1 MYICIYVIVRVY
13 VYISVDIYICIVVQM
28 YMCMHGVYVI
38 PHSLWYICCRQNG
51 RGDQT
56 SLCSKTGFNGHI
68 QMVQSQGGLSTIR
81 CDRYIY
87 IHVQVHVHINVHVLV
102 HSCIHVYNV
111 WCMYVHVYMYI

>member
-1 MYICIYVIVRVY
+1 
-13 VYISVDIYICIVVQM
+13 
-28 YMCMHGVYVI
+28 MCMHGVYVI

-68 QMVQSQGGLSTIR
+68 QMVQSQGGLSAIR

-87 IHVQVHVHINVHVLV
+87 IHVQVHVHINVYMCLY
-102 HSCIHVYNV
+102 I
-111 WCMYVHVYMYI
+111 HVYMYIMCGACMYMCICTYKC